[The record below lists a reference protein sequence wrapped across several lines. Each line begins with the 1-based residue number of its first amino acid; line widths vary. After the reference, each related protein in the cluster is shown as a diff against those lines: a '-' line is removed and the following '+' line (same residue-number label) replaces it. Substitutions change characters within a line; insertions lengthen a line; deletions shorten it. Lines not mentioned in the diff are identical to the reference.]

1 MPKEVLI
8 DKLANLAVKV
18 GANVQKDQV
27 VFVNA
32 PVEAQEIARKVTK
45 YAYEAGAKKVVVNW
59 RDDILSRY
67 AVEYQSLETLK
78 DIPNYHID
86 KFHYLVDN
94 GGCVISIVSPI
105 PGANKGLDSNKLQTS
120 NVALSKSIQFY
131 REFMMGNKSQWTI
144 IAAANPI
151 WAKKVFP
158 EMPVEEAEEAL
169 WEAILKASRVEEA
182 TDPITEWQNHNK
194 SLVDHNKI
202 LTDFQFETLHFKNS
216 VGTDLTIKLVDNHI
230 WAGGQEKAGNGVIF
244 NPNIPTEENFTMPHK
259 YGVNGKVVATTP
271 LDYQGNLIEDFWLEF
286 KDGKVVNYDAK
297 KELASLKNLLEF
309 DEGSSYL
316 GEVALISYN
325 SPISQANILFYN
337 TLFDENASCHLAL
350 GRAYPMNIA
359 GGNDMSIEELE
370 KNGYNN
376 SMSHSDFMFGS
387 KDLNVTGTTKDGKVI
402 QIFKDGNFVI

>member
-18 GANVQKDQV
+18 GANVQKDQI

-32 PVEAQEIARKVTK
+32 PVEAQEITRKVTK

-78 DIPNYHID
+78 DIPKYHVD

-105 PGANKGLDSNKLQTS
+105 PGANSGLDSTKLQTS
-120 NVALSKSIQFY
+120 NIALSKSVQFY

-158 EMPVEEAEEAL
+158 NLSEEEAEEKL
-169 WEAILKASRVEEA
+169 WEAILKASRVEESS
-182 TDPITEWQNHNK
+182 DPINEWQKHNK

-202 LTDFQFETLHFKNS
+202 LTDLQFETLHFKNS
-216 VGTDLTIKLVDNHI
+216 LGTDLTIKLVDNHI
-230 WAGGQEKAGNGVIF
+230 WAGGQEKAANGVIF

-286 KDGKVVNYDAK
+286 KDGKVVAFDAK
-297 KELASLKNLLEF
+297 KEKASLKNLLEF